1 MESPWSLIRSPWRG
15 LLVAAAFILA
25 GTAILHGSGYP
36 LLADALRDA
45 ELARVWVGAIQ
56 GLWVMFAVHL
66 LLIAAYLFVG
76 ALRPMLVEDR
86 ALFVCGLLLA
96 ADTGLLGGFMGL
108 FAGTLLVGIAAV
120 TVIVARLIRQRS
132 PDAAGG

>member
-15 LLVAAAFILA
+15 LLVAAALILA

-36 LLADALRDA
+36 VLSDALRDSG
-45 ELARVWVGAIQ
+45 LARLWVGALQ
-56 GLWVMFAVHL
+56 GLWIMFAVHL
-66 LLIAAYLFVG
+66 LLIAGYLLAG
-76 ALRPMLVEDR
+76 ALRPVLVQDR

-120 TVIVARLIRQRS
+120 AVIVARLIRQRS
-132 PDAAGG
+132 PDAGG

>member
-15 LLVAAAFILA
+15 LLVAAALILA

-36 LLADALRDA
+36 VLSDALRDSG
-45 ELARVWVGAIQ
+45 LARLWVGALQ
-56 GLWVMFAVHL
+56 GLWIMFAVHL
-66 LLIAAYLFVG
+66 LLIAGYLLAG
-76 ALRPMLVEDR
+76 ALRPVLVQDR

-108 FAGTLLVGIAAV
+108 LAGTLLVGIAAV
-120 TVIVARLIRQRS
+120 AVIVARLIRQRS
-132 PDAAGG
+132 PDAGG